1 MLHIQRMKPF
11 YMTQEQTRVRL
22 VFEYQYFTIK
32 KGEELFHFIP
42 SEGKEIHINLRN
54 LQVENL
60 GEIFVF
66 QKGSRFIRLPLYQ
79 LLLIS
84 DIHTHL
90 KVILEGADIME
101 SDPMFTEPGE
111 AEMLIAE
118 LERANLMNLIDR
130 ALAEGDRDGFHR
142 LTEQLNA
149 EDECIDP
156 ETV

>member
-11 YMTQEQTRVRL
+11 YVTQEQAKVKL

-42 SEGKEIHINLRN
+42 SEGKEIHINLQN

-60 GEIFVF
+60 GDIFVF

-84 DIHTHL
+84 DIHAHL
-90 KVILEGADIME
+90 KEILQGADIME
-101 SDPMFTEPGE
+101 NDPLLLEPGE
-111 AEMLIAE
+111 AENLIEE
-118 LERANLMNLIDR
+118 LERINLLNLIDR
-130 ALAEGDRDGFHR
+130 ALEQGDRDLFHH
-142 LTEQLNA
+142 LTEQLNG
-149 EDECIDP
+149 
-156 ETV
+156 TL